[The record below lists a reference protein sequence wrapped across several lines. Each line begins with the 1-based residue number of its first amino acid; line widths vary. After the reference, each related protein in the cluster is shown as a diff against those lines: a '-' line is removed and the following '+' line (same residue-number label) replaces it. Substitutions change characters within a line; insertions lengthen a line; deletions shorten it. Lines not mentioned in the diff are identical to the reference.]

1 MNNLMKLAGYNTE
14 VVVFDTEKAGCKTK
28 KPCSCNHG
36 AKGAANFTGKVVS
49 NYDNEILVGA
59 TIYNKNSQV
68 GVMTDFDGNFKA
80 IGSPDD
86 IVQVSFVG
94 HKAITLPLSML
105 PKVVKLQND
114 GMLDAVDITPI
125 KTNVKAGL
133 IVAGVALAFWGYSKY
148 NETGTTTKR
157 TTKTVKKKV
166 TA

>member
-59 TIYNKNSQV
+59 TIYNKNSKV
-68 GVMTDFDGNFKA
+68 GVMTDFDGNFKV